1 MFATFNANA
10 FFLAVAVVVT
20 LAVRHADRTHI
31 CQSLHCCMAGLALI
45 EAHAEFV
52 CLVAVHAVIETL
64 YVIVAPHILL
74 ASIFVTA
81 LSVSAKERRAS
92 REVVN
97 VLEGDRRIH
106 FVRGLYPPTGYSCWS
121 WTRVLMAADTQIG
134 VLVLAVHHLATG
146 EGDVGDLVASVLGE
160 IVMAGIALKAIA
172 GGFVVDAGNEC
183 VT

>member
-1 MFATFNANA
+1 MT
-10 FFLAVAVVVT
+10 
-20 LAVRHADRTHI
+20 
-31 CQSLHCCMAGLALI
+31 GLALI
-45 EAHAEFV
+45 QLHAEFV

-64 YVIVAPHILL
+64 YMIVAPHILL

-106 FVRGLYPPTGYSCWS
+106 FVRVFTRQLDIHAGRGLAS
-121 WTRVLMAADTQIG
+121 LMAADTQIG